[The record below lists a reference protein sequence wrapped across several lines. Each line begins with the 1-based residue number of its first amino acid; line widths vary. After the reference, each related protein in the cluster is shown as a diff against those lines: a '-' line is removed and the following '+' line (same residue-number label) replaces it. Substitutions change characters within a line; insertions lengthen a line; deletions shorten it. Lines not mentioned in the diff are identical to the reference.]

1 MTKFGLEDLFNYFF
15 DNEQYSYCVIILIV
29 FSLVAHRAL
38 GDVEAM
44 ERIMTKTDLV
54 DLSSL
59 PIRSCIQQ
67 LGVWA
72 TQKNTHHR
80 VTDILFS
87 LGKGI
92 TNSQA
97 QRLHALGLS
106 YEALCDLRSS
116 SKDVVEFSEVLFEK
130 GVKSKAVREKLQK
143 LVKP

>member
-1 MTKFGLEDLFNYFF
+1 M
-15 DNEQYSYCVIILIV
+15 CAIIIIV
-29 FSLVAHRAL
+29 FSPVAHRAL
-38 GDVEAM
+38 ADVEAM

-54 DLSSL
+54 DLLSSL
-59 PIRSCIQQ
+59 PIRSPIQQ
-67 LGVWA
+67 LGAWA
-72 TQKNTHHR
+72 TQKNRHHR
-80 VTDILFS
+80 VTDILSS

-97 QRLHALGLS
+97 QRLNALGLS

-116 SKDVVEFSEVLFEK
+116 SKDSVEFSELLFKK